1 MQLNSHHLIL
11 MNSTFAAPA
20 RSNLSWKWRLLPG
33 AVAAV
38 LLAALQFVPVRAD
51 GSIGGV
57 GDICPFRHLTG
68 LPCPLCGMTRSLL
81 CFFQGD
87 WHASLLWHPLGPLLG
102 IGVVSGFCAW
112 IISGSRLKTLAAK
125 LPRFCGILV
134 ILLFA
139 GCWALRLAGVFPLP
153 LSP

>member
-1 MQLNSHHLIL
+1 MD
-11 MNSTFAAPA
+11 STLAIETGRDISKP
-20 RSNLSWKWRLLPG
+20 LHWKWRLLL
-33 AVAAV
+33 VSAAAFMV
-38 LLAALQFVPVRAD
+38 AALQYLPVRAD

-68 LPCPLCGMTRSLL
+68 LPCPLCGMTRSVL

-87 WHASLLWHPLGPLLG
+87 WHAAFLWHPLGPSIG
-102 IGVVSGFCAW
+102 ISIIIGFLAMV
-112 IISGSRLKTLAAK
+112 IPGINIRHLAAK
-125 LPRFCGILV
+125 LPQRLCGVALIILV
-134 ILLFA
+134 A

>member
-1 MQLNSHHLIL
+1 ME
-11 MNSTFAAPA
+11 STIAIEISRKASRP
-20 RSNLSWKWRLLPG
+20 LHWKWRLLLG
-33 AVAAV
+33 TAV
-38 LLAALQFVPVRAD
+38 LLILTALQYLPVRTD

-87 WHASLLWHPLGPLLG
+87 WHASLLWHPLGPLVG
-102 IGVVSGFCAW
+102 IGVVVWFLTMVFPG
-112 IISGSRLKTLAAK
+112 IGIKHLAAK
-125 LPRFCGILV
+125 LPQHFCGVALLILV
-134 ILLFA
+134 A